1 MKNTFL
7 IFTVL
12 FIFIIKNSFSQINS
26 KDFDSIGKSFYS
38 RVIPFGT
45 SLDAGK
51 FSTRIIQNFEVGKTF
66 GPLDIGIAVGKF
78 SNSDST
84 NFAQLRTT
92 FDAAQIGVFSSEFA
106 IGVGKVFNSS
116 TPLMLEISTTLLAQ
130 FTKKIGVGAIFGSY
144 DFIGEYER
152 GNKQFFGLFLRYGPM
167 RNESG
172 GLIGRATRTIGK
184 RRVRRR

>member
-7 IFTVL
+7 IFTAL
-12 FIFIIKNSFSQINS
+12 FFLIIKNSFSQINS
-26 KDFDSIGKSFYS
+26 KDFDSISKSFYS

-92 FDAAQIGVFSSEFA
+92 FDATQIGVFSSEFA